1 MIRELSIEA
10 AWGLKPSSSSISSAT
25 TAVDEEAAEW
35 EEALV
40 IGAWLSR
47 RVMRVDA

>member
-10 AWGLKPSSSSISSAT
+10 PWGLKPSSISSAT
-25 TAVDEEAAEW
+25 TAVDEEDDGW
-35 EEALV
+35 EEV
-40 IGAWLSR
+40 VVNGAWLSR